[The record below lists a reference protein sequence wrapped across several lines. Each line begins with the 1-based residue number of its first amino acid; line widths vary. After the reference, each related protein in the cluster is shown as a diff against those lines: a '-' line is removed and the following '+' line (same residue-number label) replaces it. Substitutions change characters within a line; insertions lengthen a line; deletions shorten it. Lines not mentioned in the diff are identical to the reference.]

1 MSEKV
6 EVVHRNNSNIGF
18 FGLLSIV
25 LITLKLTGYIDW
37 SWWLV
42 TIFLWLPPIVIFAIL
57 LIFMV
62 VVESGKRSRK

>member
-57 LIFMV
+57 LIFMIV
-62 VVESGKRSRK
+62 VDSGKRSKK

>member
-57 LIFMV
+57 IIFMV

>member
-62 VVESGKRSRK
+62 VVDSGKRSRK

>member
-42 TIFLWLPPIVIFAIL
+42 TIFLWLPPVVIFAIL

-62 VVESGKRSRK
+62 VVDSGKRSRK

>member
-42 TIFLWLPPIVIFAIL
+42 TIFLWLPPVVIFAIL

>member
-62 VVESGKRSRK
+62 VVDSGKRSKK